1 MPKSQL
7 LRRCITQ
14 SVQSPITFSSAIGIA
29 VIQTTDLYE
38 RPMQTLLFDSP
49 SYLSGILDIFGPYST
64 WLWLAIAAVIIVLLF
79 RPILQLVGVVIVPE
93 DRIGLVTKKFV
104 LFGKHKE
111 LQSGRI
117 IALNGEAGFQSQ
129 TLAPGIYFWKWIWQ
143 YQITLQPLTIIPD
156 GLIGLVMSKDG
167 GELLPGAILARR
179 VNCEMFQDAEIFLR
193 EGGQKGRQAAYLT
206 PGTYRINA
214 FLFEVTLANMTQ
226 IKENMVGI
234 VTTLD
239 GAPLAEGQIAGRV
252 TEGHSNFQNA
262 DAFLSAGGSRG
273 LQPQVILAGSYFLN
287 TWFVHVE
294 EIPMTEISIGS
305 VGVVISYYGD
315 DGVDIS
321 GTDFKHGNI
330 VAKGHK
336 GVWSEPLGPGKYP
349 LNTYILRIEHV
360 PTTNLVLNWANARS
374 EAHQLD
380 KHLSTITVRSK
391 DGFPFNLDVSQIIHI
406 PMTEAS
412 KVIARF
418 GNMNNL
424 VSQVLEPTIGN
435 YFRNS
440 AQDSDVISFLST
452 RKERQ
457 ASARSHINDVLD
469 QYNVNGVDTLI
480 GDIAPPDSLMK
491 TLTDRK
497 IAEEQK
503 ITYDTQR
510 MAQETRQDL
519 EKETA
524 IADIQKQIVQAD
536 QGVQIAERVA
546 DAAVKKAEGDAA
558 SVRLNAS
565 AEAER
570 TKVIAQ
576 AEAQKIAVTG
586 NAEAEKI
593 LAIGKAN
600 AESYQLQVNAMGGDN
615 FTRTKVAEIIGRD
628 KVKVMPDILITGGG
642 DGSNGALSGLLGM
655 KLMDELGGKTTP
667 PATLQP
673 TVTIATAKP
682 SEPLT

>member
-1 MPKSQL
+1 MSTSAVTHISYL
-7 LRRCITQ
+7 AGIFE
-14 SVQSPITFSSAIGIA
+14 SISPYAYWIGI
-29 VIQTTDLYE
+29 VVLVLGFI
-38 RPMQTLLFDSP
+38 
-49 SYLSGILDIFGPYST
+49 IFFKT
-64 WLWLAIAAVIIVLLF
+64 F
-79 RPILQLVGVVIVPE
+79 LQLMGVVIIPE

-104 LFGKHKE
+104 LFGEHKE
-111 LQSGRI
+111 LPSGRI

-129 TLAPGIYFWKWIWQ
+129 TLAPGLYFWKWIWQ
-143 YQITLQPLTIIPD
+143 YEITLQPLAVIPD
-156 GLIGLVMSKDG
+156 GMIGLIMSKDG
-167 GELLPGAILARR
+167 GELIAGAVLARR
-179 VNCEMFQDAEIFLR
+179 VDCQMFQDAEQFLR
-193 EGGQKGRQAAYLT
+193 SGGQKGRQASFLT
-206 PGTYRINA
+206 PGTYRINT
-214 FLFEVTLANMTQ
+214 FLFDVTLAKMTQ

-239 GAPLAEGQIAGRV
+239 GAPLPEGQIAGRV

-262 DAFLSAGGSRG
+262 DAFLAGGGCRG

-315 DGVDIS
+315 EGVDVS
-321 GTDFKHGNI
+321 GLDFKHGNI
-330 VAKGHK
+330 VTKGNK

-440 AQDSDVISFLST
+440 AQDSDVIAFLST

-457 ASARSHINDVLD
+457 ASARTHINEVLD
-469 QYNVNGVDTLI
+469 QYDVNGVDTLI

-503 ITYDTQR
+503 VTYDTQR
-510 MAQETRQDL
+510 MAQETRQNL
-519 EKETA
+519 EKQTA

-546 DAAVKKAEGDAA
+546 DAAVKKAGGDAT
-558 SVRLNAS
+558 SVKLNA
-565 AEAER
+565 AADAER
-570 TKVIAQ
+570 VKVIAD
-576 AEAQKIAVTG
+576 AEAQRITLTG

-600 AESYQLQVNAMGGDN
+600 AEAYQLQVNAMGGDN
-615 FTRTKVAEIIGRD
+615 FTRTKIAEIIGKD
-628 KVKVMPDILITGGG
+628 KVKVMPDILITGGNG
-642 DGSNGALSGLLGM
+642 DGTNSALSGLLGM
-655 KLMDELGGKTTP
+655 KLMEELGGKSTP
-667 PATLQP
+667 AP
-673 TVTIATAKP
+673 TPVQTPTPIIP
-682 SEPLT
+682 PV

>member
-1 MPKSQL
+1 MKTLLLPLLGALTPETLFAQYKFWIYLAVGALILFLFYRPLFQL
-7 LRRCITQ
+7 L
-14 SVQSPITFSSAIGIA
+14 
-29 VIQTTDLYE
+29 
-38 RPMQTLLFDSP
+38 
-49 SYLSGILDIFGPYST
+49 
-64 WLWLAIAAVIIVLLF
+64 
-79 RPILQLVGVVIVPE
+79 GVVIVPE

-104 LFGKHKE
+104 LFGANKE
-111 LQSGRI
+111 IPAGRI
-117 IALNGEAGFQSQ
+117 IATKGEAGFQAQ
-129 TLAPGIYFWKWIWQ
+129 TLAPGIYFGLWVWQ
-143 YQITLQPLTIIPD
+143 YEIRLQPFVVVPD
-156 GLIGLVMSKDG
+156 GAIGLVMAKDG
-167 GELLPGAILARR
+167 KELTQGAVLARK
-179 VNCEMFQDAEIFLR
+179 VESDMFQNAESFLLN
-193 EGGQKGRQAAYLT
+193 GGQKGRQAAYLT

-214 FLFEVTLANMTQ
+214 FLFDVSLAKVTQ

-239 GAPLAEGQIAGRV
+239 GAPLPEGQIAGRMI
-252 TEGHSNFQNA
+252 EGHKNFQDA
-262 DAFLSAGGSRG
+262 DAFLANGGSRG
-273 LQPQVILAGSYFLN
+273 LQPHVILAGSYFLN

-294 EIPMTEISIGS
+294 EIPMTEIAIGS
-305 VGVVISYYGD
+305 VGVVISYYGEEGED
-315 DGVDIS
+315 LS
-321 GTDFKHGNI
+321 GSDFKHGNI
-330 VAKGHK
+330 VRKGCK
-336 GVWSEPLGPGKYP
+336 GVWAEPLGPGKYP
-349 LNTYILRIEHV
+349 LNTYILRTELV

-440 AQDSDVISFLST
+440 AQDSDVIAFLST

-457 ASARSHINDVLD
+457 ASAREHINKVLD

-480 GDIAPPDSLMK
+480 GDIAPPESLMK

-503 ITYDTQR
+503 VTYDTQR

-519 EKETA
+519 EKQTA
-524 IADIQKQIVQAD
+524 IADMQRQIVEAD

-546 DAAVKKAEGDAA
+546 DSTVKKAEGDAQ
-558 SVRLNAS
+558 SVKLNAA

-570 TKVIAQ
+570 TKLIAG
-576 AEAQKIAVTG
+576 AEAQRIQMTG
-586 NAEAEKI
+586 SAEAEKI

-600 AESYQLQVNAMGGDN
+600 AEAYELQVKAMGGDN
-615 FTRTKVAEIIGRD
+615 FTRTKIAETLGRE
-628 KVKVMPDILITGGG
+628 KVKLIPDILITGGSGGG
-642 DGSNGALSGLLGM
+642 DNNGALSGLLGLR
-655 KLMDELGGKTTP
+655 LMEELGGKRSDAP
-667 PATLQP
+667 
-673 TVTIATAKP
+673 K
-682 SEPLT
+682 S